1 MRDGGPAKLK
11 RRGFVQQSVKFR
23 NPSIPVPQAQANGIQ
38 IEYETFGNAADP
50 AILLIMGLGGQLV
63 LWPEAL
69 CQALARGGFYVIRYD
84 NRDVG
89 LSSKIDSAG
98 KPDLKRAS
106 IRYLL
111 RLPLNA
117 GYGLEDM
124 AADALGLLD
133 ALKIRCAHVVGLSMG
148 GMIGQ
153 ILAAQHVERVS
164 SFTAI
169 MTTSGNPRLPQPSL
183 RLRLRLT
190 QRPKR
195 VDREALIQHSMNT
208 WKLIGSPGYP
218 TDDATLRAMVE
229 RDQKR
234 SFYPRG
240 MARQTLAIMA
250 AKSRLP
256 LLARITAPTLVIHGK
271 ADPLVPV
278 AAGRELARC
287 IAGARLEEI
296 EGMGH
301 DLPEP
306 LMPRIGQLILA
317 HVRAVQG
324 GVQGA
329 SPQKSP
335 AASLA

>member
-1 MRDGGPAKLK
+1 M
-11 RRGFVQQSVKFR
+11 
-23 NPSIPVPQAQANGIQ
+23 PQAQANGIQ
-38 IEYETFGNAADP
+38 IEYETFGDPADP

-69 CQALARGGFYVIRYD
+69 CEALARGGFYVIRYD

-98 KPDLKRAS
+98 KPDLKRAAL
-106 IRYLL
+106 RFLL
-111 RLPLNA
+111 RLPVQS

-133 ALKIRCAHVVGLSMG
+133 ALKIRRAHVVGLSMG

-153 ILAAQHVERVS
+153 ILAAQHAERVI
-164 SFTAI
+164 SFTPI

-183 RLRLRLT
+183 KLRLRLT

-195 VDREALIQHSMNT
+195 VDRESLIQHSMNT

-218 TDDATLRAMVE
+218 TDEATLRAMVE

-234 SFYPRG
+234 SLYPRG

-256 LLARITAPTLVIHGK
+256 LLKQITAPTLVIHGE

-278 AAGRELARC
+278 AAGRELGQQ
-287 IAGARLEEI
+287 IPGARLETI
-296 EGMGH
+296 PGMGH
-301 DLPEP
+301 DLPAP
-306 LMPRIGQLILA
+306 LLPRIGQLILG
-317 HVRAVQG
+317 HVRAAE
-324 GVQGA
+324 GVA
-329 SPQKSP
+329 AVATAAKPQ
-335 AASLA
+335 AASRA

>member
-1 MRDGGPAKLK
+1 M
-11 RRGFVQQSVKFR
+11 
-23 NPSIPVPQAQANGIQ
+23 PQAQANGIE
-38 IEYETFGNAADP
+38 IEYETFGKATDP
-50 AILLIMGLGGQLV
+50 AVLLVMGLGGQLL

-69 CQALARGGFYVIRYD
+69 CEALAKGGFYVIRYD

-98 KPDLKRAS
+98 KPDLTRAGL
-106 IRYLL
+106 RYML
-111 RLPLNA
+111 RLPIKA

-124 AADALGLLD
+124 AADAIGLLD
-133 ALKIRCAHVVGLSMG
+133 ALKIRRAHIIGMSMG

-153 ILAAQHVERVS
+153 ILAAQQAERVS

-169 MTTSGNPRLPQPSL
+169 MTTSGNPRLPQPSFK
-183 RLRLRLT
+183 LRLRLT
-190 QRPKR
+190 RRPKLTS
-195 VDREALIQHSMNT
+195 RESLVQHSMNT

-234 SFYPRG
+234 SLYPRG

-256 LLARITAPTLVIHGK
+256 LLKRIAAPTLVIHGE

-278 AAGRELARC
+278 AAGRELGKL
-287 IAGARLEEI
+287 IPGARLEI
-296 EGMGH
+296 IPGMGH
-301 DLPEP
+301 DLPAP
-306 LMPRIGQLILA
+306 LLPRIGKLILD
-317 HVRAVQG
+317 HLQVVEG
-324 GVQGA
+324 GA
-329 SPQKSP
+329 S
-335 AASLA
+335 AASGGKPPAVARA

>member
-1 MRDGGPAKLK
+1 M
-11 RRGFVQQSVKFR
+11 
-23 NPSIPVPQAQANGIQ
+23 PQAQANGIQ
-38 IEYETFGNAADP
+38 IEYETFGDAADP

-69 CQALARGGFYVIRYD
+69 CEALARGGFYVIRYD

-98 KPDLKRAS
+98 KPDLKGAGLRF
-106 IRYLL
+106 LL
-111 RLPLNA
+111 RLPVHS

-124 AADALGLLD
+124 AADAIGLLD
-133 ALKIRCAHVVGLSMG
+133 ALKIRRAHIVGLSMG

-153 ILAAQHVERVS
+153 ILAAQHAERVS

-183 RLRLRLT
+183 SLRLRLT

-195 VDREALIQHSMNT
+195 VDRESLIQHSMNT

-218 TDDATLRAMVE
+218 ADDATLRAMVE

-234 SFYPRG
+234 SLYPRG

-250 AKSRLP
+250 AKNRLP
-256 LLARITAPTLVIHGK
+256 LLARITAPTLVIHGE

-278 AAGRELARC
+278 AAGHELAKR
-287 IAGARLEEI
+287 IPGARLELI
-296 EGMGH
+296 AGMGH
-301 DLPEP
+301 DLPAP
-306 LMPRIGQLILA
+306 LLPRIGQLILG

-324 GVQGA
+324 DSHNA
-329 SPQKSP
+329 SSNKP
-335 AASLA
+335 AAQAASAS

>member
-1 MRDGGPAKLK
+1 
-11 RRGFVQQSVKFR
+11 
-23 NPSIPVPQAQANGIQ
+23 VPQAPANGIQ

-50 AILLIMGLGGQLV
+50 AILLVMGLGGQLV

-69 CQALARGGFYVIRYD
+69 CEALANGGFYVIRYD

-98 KPDLKRAS
+98 KPDLTRAGL
-106 IRYLL
+106 RYML
-111 RLPLNA
+111 RLPIKA

-124 AADALGLLD
+124 AADAIGLLD
-133 ALKIRCAHVVGLSMG
+133 ALKIRRAHVVGLSMG

-153 ILAAQHVERVS
+153 ILAAQHAERVS

-169 MTTSGNPRLPQPSL
+169 MTTSGNPRLPQPGFKL
-183 RLRLRLT
+183 RMRLT
-190 QRPKR
+190 RRPKHTS
-195 VDREALIQHSMNT
+195 REALVQHSMNT

-234 SFYPRG
+234 SLYPRG

-256 LLARITAPTLVIHGK
+256 LLKRIAVPTLVIHGE

-278 AAGRELARC
+278 AAGRELGKN
-287 IAGARLEEI
+287 IPGARLEI
-296 EGMGH
+296 IPGMGH
-301 DLPEP
+301 DLPAP
-306 LMPRIGQLILA
+306 LLPRIGKLILDHVQA
-317 HVRAVQG
+317 VEGGASAASAEKAQAAVRA
-324 GVQGA
+324 
-329 SPQKSP
+329 
-335 AASLA
+335 

>member
-1 MRDGGPAKLK
+1 M
-11 RRGFVQQSVKFR
+11 
-23 NPSIPVPQAQANGIQ
+23 PQAQANGIQ
-38 IEYETFGNAADP
+38 IEYETFGAPTDP

-63 LWPEAL
+63 LWPQAL
-69 CQALARGGFYVIRYD
+69 CEDLARGGFYVIRYD

-106 IRYLL
+106 LRYLL
-111 RLPLNA
+111 RLPIQA

-133 ALKIRCAHVVGLSMG
+133 ALGIRQAHVIGLSMG

-153 ILAAQHVERVS
+153 ILAARHAERLL

-183 RLRLRLT
+183 GLRLRLT
-190 QRPKR
+190 RRPKR
-195 VDREALIQHSMNT
+195 VDREALIQHSVNT
-208 WKLIGSPGYP
+208 WKLIGSPGYR

-229 RDQKR
+229 RDHQR
-234 SFYPRG
+234 CLYPRG

-256 LLARITAPTLVIHGK
+256 LLRQIRVPTLVIHGE

-278 AAGRELARC
+278 AAGRELAKH
-287 IAGARLEEI
+287 IPGARLATI
-296 EGMGH
+296 PGMGH
-301 DLPEP
+301 DLPAP
-306 LMPRIGQLILA
+306 LLPHIGRLILG
-317 HVRAVQG
+317 HVQALREGTPLRAAV
-324 GVQGA
+324 
-329 SPQKSP
+329 
-335 AASLA
+335 AATA

>member
-1 MRDGGPAKLK
+1 
-11 RRGFVQQSVKFR
+11 
-23 NPSIPVPQAQANGIQ
+23 
-38 IEYETFGNAADP
+38 
-50 AILLIMGLGGQLV
+50 
-63 LWPEAL
+63 
-69 CQALARGGFYVIRYD
+69 
-84 NRDVG
+84 
-89 LSSKIDSAG
+89 
-98 KPDLKRAS
+98 
-106 IRYLL
+106 
-111 RLPLNA
+111 
-117 GYGLEDM
+117 
-124 AADALGLLD
+124 
-133 ALKIRCAHVVGLSMG
+133 
-148 GMIGQ
+148 
-153 ILAAQHVERVS
+153 
-164 SFTAI
+164 
-169 MTTSGNPRLPQPSL
+169 MTTSGNPWLPQPSL

-218 TDDATLRAMVE
+218 TDDATLRTMVE

-278 AAGRELARC
+278 AAGRELARR

-306 LMPRIGQLILA
+306 LLPRIGQLILG

-324 GVQGA
+324 GGHGA
-329 SPQKSP
+329 APEKAQ
-335 AASLA
+335 AASLV